1 MCIRDRNNL
10 NRASKKKI
18 SSIKNTV
25 TAFLKSA
32 EFSKANGAKAT
43 KALMQDDDFFSSIPD
58 QSGTE
63 FDAIYCTGAVADYYL
78 HQKTEIQYEVL
89 CKCIGKVWKEG
100 LKKYA
105 K

>member
-1 MCIRDRNNL
+1 ML
-10 NRASKKKI
+10 S
-18 SSIKNTV
+18 
-25 TAFLKSA
+25 
-32 EFSKANGAKAT
+32 
-43 KALMQDDDFFSSIPD
+43 
-58 QSGTE
+58 
-63 FDAIYCTGAVADYYL
+63 DAIYCTGAVADYYL

>member
-1 MCIRDRNNL
+1 M
-10 NRASKKKI
+10 
-18 SSIKNTV
+18 
-25 TAFLKSA
+25 LKPIVVL
-32 EFSKANGAKAT
+32 KRT
-43 KALMQDDDFFSSIPD
+43 FFSSIPD

>member
-1 MCIRDRNNL
+1 MIELLISRKKL
-10 NRASKKKI
+10 PENRVDEAVQIIQEDS
-18 SSIKNTV
+18 
-25 TAFLKSA
+25 
-32 EFSKANGAKAT
+32 
-43 KALMQDDDFFSSIPD
+43 
-58 QSGTE
+58 
-63 FDAIYCTGAVADYYL
+63 CTGAVADYYL